1 MPLANELV
9 RYVLEKL
16 NASKEETET
25 IINSNLPFEA
35 FIETLREH
43 SNIDRILDVF
53 DLGKPNTN
61 HVLLA
66 KLARAKYL
74 KTICTTNFDQLI
86 EKALQSERL
95 VKGKD
100 FQVFYK
106 EDDLAYID

>member
-1 MPLANELV
+1 
-9 RYVLEKL
+9 
-16 NASKEETET
+16 
-25 IINSNLPFEA
+25 
-35 FIETLREH
+35 
-43 SNIDRILDVF
+43 LDVF